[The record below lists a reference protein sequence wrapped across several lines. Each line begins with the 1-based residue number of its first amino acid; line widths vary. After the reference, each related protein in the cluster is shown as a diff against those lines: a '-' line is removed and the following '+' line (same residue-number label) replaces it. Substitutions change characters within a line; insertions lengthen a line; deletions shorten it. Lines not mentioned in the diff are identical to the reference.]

1 MIPKT
6 NPKAKTSLWKTPM
19 VVNIS
24 FCFVFFFQKKK
35 QKKSKIIYKK
45 TISGE
50 NMEAVKMRTPR
61 YTDRNDENRKS
72 LVEQIK
78 SKELSIIGRKSTEQ
92 GDREVML

>member
-1 MIPKT
+1 
-6 NPKAKTSLWKTPM
+6 
-19 VVNIS
+19 
-24 FCFVFFFQKKK
+24 
-35 QKKSKIIYKK
+35 
-45 TISGE
+45 
-50 NMEAVKMRTPR
+50 MEAVKMRTPR